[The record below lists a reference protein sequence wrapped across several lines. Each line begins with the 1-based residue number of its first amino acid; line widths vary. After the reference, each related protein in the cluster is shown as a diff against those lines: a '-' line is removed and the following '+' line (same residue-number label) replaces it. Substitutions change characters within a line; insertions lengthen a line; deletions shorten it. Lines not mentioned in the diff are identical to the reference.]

1 MQKYI
6 FNICKKENLTFWP
19 CIRHF
24 QAAARDD
31 LKKALTVSEL
41 EVLLRANASSERDVG
56 AIEAETKKVNA
67 EVAEVMKPFAKSSN
81 SQTDALIKQINKK
94 LVSLKFGY
102 REIDYQTFCHK
113 IVSLCRVSLKV
124 ALVKQDTYRRS
135 VAD

>member
-6 FNICKKENLTFWP
+6 FNILQYLIICRKENLTFWP

-41 EVLLRANASSERDVG
+41 EVLLRANASSERDIG

-67 EVAEVMKPFAKSSN
+67 EVTEVMKPFAKSSN

-102 REIDYQTFCHK
+102 WKIDHRTFC
-113 IVSLCRVSLKV
+113 S
-124 ALVKQDTYRRS
+124 
-135 VAD
+135 